1 MPIFKYLNDL
11 CAELRR
17 HLEVKAQQRFQKGG
31 NLSVGKLVNA
41 THHALGKFLN
51 YLGVRCHVQPSDEMK
66 DAEHLV
72 SLADQVADFVKDLLD
87 YGYRVQL
94 ESRELIEDQA
104 EILQGITLLLSRFEM
119 LSFELLTEK
128 GAKDSV
134 RLEETFLE
142 SKPRLDYHVTEG
154 YI

>member
-1 MPIFKYLNDL
+1 MPIFKYLYYL

-17 HLEVKAQQRFQKGG
+17 HLEVKAQQRLQKRG

-41 THHALGKFLN
+41 AHHAFGKFLN
-51 YLGVRCHVQPSDEMK
+51 YLGVRCHLQPSDEMK

-72 SLADQVADFVKDLLD
+72 SLADLVADFVKHLLD

-104 EILQGITLLLSRFEM
+104 EILHGITLLLPRFEM
-119 LSFELLTEK
+119 
-128 GAKDSV
+128 
-134 RLEETFLE
+134 
-142 SKPRLDYHVTEG
+142 
-154 YI
+154 